1 MFASSQKIAR
11 KSHRAFQD
19 VRGWQFWWQPAT
31 YKPRTGFAFGG
42 ILVGAS
48 ESRIAK
54 YHSVLFDVSRRPWV
68 LLQIFAIAWS
78 SASDTTVELIHWYP
92 EFPQR
97 FVVTTCDIGWGYR
110 LYSSHCSCFQEWA
123 SRALGASPA
132 INLPCCLVKNWSSF
146 AGVFWYYNVM
156 SQNFPWCRLCGT
168 CNLQMHTDIDMQT
181 HTGTH
186 THRQTTGTSIFARV
200 VFSVPFCCCTCSDFE
215 FCFCFQPFLRPWRW
229 FFCARLR
236 VFVDQRTIPGRGIP
250 TPKPGRWCISRM
262 WPCAYMVSVLRCWG
276 FFHLDFFLALVPWY
290 RRRFSL
296 PSVGIC
302 RVPSPQ
308 KKQRSLL
315 IQSDIC
321 WDWWFFIH
329 QVRCCNCDPHCC
341 KFHLGGHWVS
351 GWSWCG
357 ARICPGFLFSLKS
370 TVASLRI
377 WSC

>member
-1 MFASSQKIAR
+1 MSCS
-11 KSHRAFQD
+11 
-19 VRGWQFWWQPAT
+19 W
-31 YKPRTGFAFGG
+31 
-42 ILVGAS
+42 
-48 ESRIAK
+48 
-54 YHSVLFDVSRRPWV
+54 RPWV

-78 SASDTTVELIHWYP
+78 SASDTTVKLIHWYP
-92 EFPQR
+92 AISAKICCGF
-97 FVVTTCDIGWGYR
+97 CDIGWGYR

-156 SQNFPWCRLCGT
+156 SQKFPWCRLCGT

-250 TPKPGRWCISRM
+250 TPKTRTVVYLADVALRLYGFGPE
-262 WPCAYMVSVLRCWG
+262 VLGVFPPG
-276 FFHLDFFLALVPWY
+276 FFFGFGTLVPPKV
-290 RRRFSL
+290 FFA
-296 PSVGIC
+296 
-302 RVPSPQ
+302 
-308 KKQRSLL
+308 K
-315 IQSDIC
+315 C
-321 WDWWFFIH
+321 W
-329 QVRCCNCDPHCC
+329 N
-341 KFHLGGHWVS
+341 LS
-351 GWSWCG
+351 G
-357 ARICPGFLFSLKS
+357 
-370 TVASLRI
+370 T
-377 WSC
+377 